1 MRKELLNGLTEDQIA
16 KIKACKSSEEILSL
30 AKAEGVEL
38 NDEQLQAVSGGGC
51 TDITPKCDECG
62 SKKVTFIDDVDR
74 NGKVQKKYKCKKC
87 GNVFYEDAWQT
98 F

>member
-1 MRKELLNGLTEDQIA
+1 MREELLKGLTEEQIA
-16 KIKACKSSEEILSL
+16 KIKTCKSSEEILSL

-62 SKKVTFIDDVDR
+62 SKKVDFIDDVDR

-87 GNVFYEDAWQT
+87 GNVFYEDAWPT